1 MKVAIVSLGRS
12 HLINLARLLDQKEDV
27 EVMFYT
33 MMPSSRCKQFGYYGK
48 VVSLLFPIGLGEVII
63 GRIPKI
69 NPYKRSA
76 LRFRLRRAFDKLVA
90 WRLKK
95 CDVLIGLNGCA
106 VASSLA
112 AKKKFGAITICDQ
125 GSSHILKQNAVH
137 YSYSNAPISKDGTDF
152 MLKHYEVVDF
162 FMAPSN
168 YVLQSDVENGIKKD
182 KLLLNPYGVNLSL
195 FKPTNKP
202 ERDTESYDVLM
213 VGGWW
218 KHKGCDMLAEACLN
232 KLHISLLHVG
242 SVVDCELPK
251 NPLFHHIPFV
261 PENSLPDYYK
271 KAKIFVMPSLDEGL
285 ALVQL
290 QAVASGLPIVYST
303 RTGGDN
309 IASLLGDPEYCTLI
323 PEPLNVDTIAD
334 AIQKSLI
341 IADSM
346 PSGFR
351 KPYGE
356 SLYNISWEAYSER
369 WYNILKDL
377 LKK

>member
-12 HLINLARLLDQKEDV
+12 HLINLARLLDQKKDV
-27 EVMFYT
+27 EVTFYT
-33 MMPSSRCKQFGYYGK
+33 MMPSSRCRKFGYNGK
-48 VVSLLFPIGLGEVII
+48 VKSFLFPIGIGHII
-63 GRIPKI
+63 IDRLPKV
-69 NPYKRSA
+69 NPYKKSA

-202 ERDTESYDVLM
+202 DRDTESYDVLM

-271 KAKIFVMPSLDEGL
+271 KAKIFAMPSLDEGYG
-285 ALVQL
+285 LVLL
-290 QAVASGLPIVYST
+290 QAAACGLPIVGSS
-303 RTGGDN
+303 RTGTPDTGV
-309 IASLLGDPEYCTLI
+309 LLGNTPACITI
-323 PEPLNVDTIAD
+323 KEPLSVDTIAE
-334 AIQKSLI
+334 AISRGLTIAEKQKNCISH
-341 IADSM
+341 
-346 PSGFR
+346 
-351 KPYGE
+351 PYGE
-356 SLYNISWEAYSER
+356 KIANISWEAYGNR
-369 WYNILKDL
+369 WYSILKDL